1 MKRPVTAYRSTSMEI
16 AMPAAKKTAAKK
28 TAAKKTVA
36 KKAAKVSRTDA
47 IALLTADHKRV
58 KKMFKQFDKMKED
71 GSSADKQAL
80 AQQICAELT
89 LHAEV
94 EEQIFYPATREAI
107 DDDDMLNEAE
117 VEHASA
123 KDLIAQIESGDPS
136 DPLWDAKVTVL
147 GEYVDH
153 HVEEEEGE
161 MFRKARKAKMDLEAL
176 GQQIAAMKQSR
187 DGAQQMTPAPAPNQA
202 AKKSGKAAADARL

>member
-1 MKRPVTAYRSTSMEI
+1 
-16 AMPAAKKTAAKK
+16 MPAAKKTAAKK
-28 TAAKKTVA
+28 APAKKTAAKKV
-36 KKAAKVSRTDA
+36 AKVSRTDA

-58 KKMFKQFDKMKED
+58 KKMFKQFDKMKVD

-80 AQQICAELT
+80 AQQICAELA

-153 HVEEEEGE
+153 HVQEEEEE
-161 MFRKARKAKMDLEAL
+161 MFKKARKAKMDLEAL

-187 DGAQQMTPAPAPNQA
+187 DGAEAMAPASAPIQPA
-202 AKKSGKAAADARL
+202 RKAGKAATDARL

>member
-1 MKRPVTAYRSTSMEI
+1 
-16 AMPAAKKTAAKK
+16 MPAAKKTAAKK
-28 TAAKKTVA
+28 TIAKKTAAKKT
-36 KKAAKVSRTDA
+36 AKVSRTDA

-71 GSSADKQAL
+71 GASADKQAL

-153 HVEEEEGE
+153 HVQEEEEE
-161 MFRKARKAKMDLEAL
+161 MFKKARKAKMDLEAL

-187 DGAQQMTPAPAPNQA
+187 DGAEAMAPASAPVLS
-202 AKKSGKAAADARL
+202 AKKAGKTATDVRL

>member
-1 MKRPVTAYRSTSMEI
+1 MEI

-28 TAAKKTVA
+28 TAAKKTAA
-36 KKAAKVSRTDA
+36 KKVAKVSRTDA

-71 GSSADKQAL
+71 GTSADKQAL

-107 DDDDMLNEAE
+107 DNEDLLNEAE

-123 KDLIAQIESGDPS
+123 KDLI
-136 DPLWDAKVTVL
+136 
-147 GEYVDH
+147 
-153 HVEEEEGE
+153 
-161 MFRKARKAKMDLEAL
+161 
-176 GQQIAAMKQSR
+176 
-187 DGAQQMTPAPAPNQA
+187 
-202 AKKSGKAAADARL
+202 

>member
-1 MKRPVTAYRSTSMEI
+1 MEI

-28 TAAKKTVA
+28 TAAKKTAA
-36 KKAAKVSRTDA
+36 KKVAKVSRTDA

-58 KKMFKQFDKMKED
+58 KKMFKQFDKLKED
-71 GSSADKQAL
+71 GASADKQAL
-80 AQQICAELT
+80 AQQICAALT

-136 DPLWDAKVTVL
+136 DPLWDAKVSVL

-153 HVEEEEGE
+153 HVQEEEEE
-161 MFRKARKAKMDLEAL
+161 MFRTARKAKMDLEAL

-187 DGAQQMTPAPAPNQA
+187 DSAQALAPASAPIPSV
-202 AKKSGKAAADARL
+202 KKAGKAATDARL

>member
-1 MKRPVTAYRSTSMEI
+1 
-16 AMPAAKKTAAKK
+16 MPAAKKTAAKK
-28 TAAKKTVA
+28 TAAKKTAA
-36 KKAAKVSRTDA
+36 KKVAKVSRTDA

-71 GSSADKQAL
+71 GASADKQAL

-136 DPLWDAKVTVL
+136 DPLWDAKVSVL

-153 HVEEEEGE
+153 HVQEEEEE

-187 DGAQQMTPAPAPNQA
+187 DGAEAMAPASTSIPSA
-202 AKKSGKAAADARL
+202 RKAGKAATDARL

>member
-1 MKRPVTAYRSTSMEI
+1 
-16 AMPAAKKTAAKK
+16 MPAAKKTAARKP
-28 TAAKKTVA
+28 AAKKTAA

-71 GSSADKQAL
+71 GASADKQAL

-136 DPLWDAKVTVL
+136 DPLWDAKVSVL
-147 GEYVDH
+147 GEYIDH
-153 HVEEEEGE
+153 HVQEEEEE
-161 MFRKARKAKMDLEAL
+161 MFKKARKAKMDLEAL

-187 DGAQQMTPAPAPNQA
+187 DGAQAMAPASAPAPS
-202 AKKSGKAAADARL
+202 AKKAGKAATDARL

>member
-1 MKRPVTAYRSTSMEI
+1 
-16 AMPAAKKTAAKK
+16 MPAAKKTAARKTAAKK
-28 TAAKKTVA
+28 TAAKKV
-36 KKAAKVSRTDA
+36 AKVSRTDA

-71 GSSADKQAL
+71 GASADKQAL

-136 DPLWDAKVTVL
+136 DPLWDAKVSVL

-153 HVEEEEGE
+153 HVQEEEEE
-161 MFRKARKAKMDLEAL
+161 MFKKARKAKMDLEAL

-187 DGAQQMTPAPAPNQA
+187 DGAEALAPASAPIPS
-202 AKKSGKAAADARL
+202 AKKAGKAAAGARL

>member
-1 MKRPVTAYRSTSMEI
+1 
-16 AMPAAKKTAAKK
+16 MPAAKKTAAKK
-28 TAAKKTVA
+28 TAAKKTAA
-36 KKAAKVSRTDA
+36 KKVAKVSRTDA

-71 GSSADKQAL
+71 GTSADKQAL

-136 DPLWDAKVTVL
+136 DPLWDARVSVL
-147 GEYVDH
+147 GEYIDH
-153 HVEEEEGE
+153 HVQEEEEE
-161 MFRKARKAKMDLEAL
+161 MFKKARKAKMDLEAL

-187 DGAQQMTPAPAPNQA
+187 DGAEAMAPAPAPA
-202 AKKSGKAAADARL
+202 RTSKKAGKAATDARL

>member
-1 MKRPVTAYRSTSMEI
+1 
-16 AMPAAKKTAAKK
+16 MPAAKKTAAKK
-28 TAAKKTVA
+28 TAKKTAAKKV
-36 KKAAKVSRTDA
+36 AKVSRTDA

-71 GSSADKQAL
+71 GTSADKQAL

-94 EEQIFYPATREAI
+94 EEQIFYPAAREAI

-136 DPLWDAKVTVL
+136 DPLWDAKVSVL
-147 GEYVDH
+147 GEYIDH
-153 HVEEEEGE
+153 HVQEEEEE
-161 MFRKARKAKMDLEAL
+161 MFKKARKAKMDLEAL
-176 GQQIAAMKQSR
+176 GQQIAAMKQAR
-187 DGAQQMTPAPAPNQA
+187 DGAEPTPPAPAPISRKA
-202 AKKSGKAAADARL
+202 GKAAAGARI

>member
-1 MKRPVTAYRSTSMEI
+1 
-16 AMPAAKKTAAKK
+16 MPAAKKTAAKK

-71 GSSADKQAL
+71 GASADKQAL

-153 HVEEEEGE
+153 HVQEEEEE
-161 MFRKARKAKMDLEAL
+161 MFKKARKAKMDLEAL

-187 DGAQQMTPAPAPNQA
+187 DSVELTAPSSTPIPSG
-202 AKKSGKAAADARL
+202 KKVGKAAADARA

>member
-1 MKRPVTAYRSTSMEI
+1 
-16 AMPAAKKTAAKK
+16 MPAAKKTAAKK

-71 GSSADKQAL
+71 GASADKQAL

-153 HVEEEEGE
+153 HVQEEEEE
-161 MFRKARKAKMDLEAL
+161 MFKKARKAKMDLEAL

-187 DGAQQMTPAPAPNQA
+187 DSVELTAPSSTPIPSG
-202 AKKSGKAAADARL
+202 KKAGKAATDARA

>member
-1 MKRPVTAYRSTSMEI
+1 
-16 AMPAAKKTAAKK
+16 MPAAKKTAARKTAAKK
-28 TAAKKTVA
+28 TAAKKV
-36 KKAAKVSRTDA
+36 AKVSRTDA

-71 GSSADKQAL
+71 GASADKQAL

-136 DPLWDAKVTVL
+136 DPLWDAKVSVL

-153 HVEEEEGE
+153 HVQEEEEE

-187 DGAQQMTPAPAPNQA
+187 DGAEAMAPASTSIPSA
-202 AKKSGKAAADARL
+202 RKTGKAGKAASDARL

>member
-1 MKRPVTAYRSTSMEI
+1 
-16 AMPAAKKTAAKK
+16 MPAAKKTAAKK

-71 GSSADKQAL
+71 GASADKQAL

-153 HVEEEEGE
+153 HVQEEEEE
-161 MFRKARKAKMDLEAL
+161 MFKKARKAKMDLEAL

-187 DGAQQMTPAPAPNQA
+187 DSVELTAPSSNPIPSG
-202 AKKSGKAAADARL
+202 KKAGKAAADARA

>member
-1 MKRPVTAYRSTSMEI
+1 
-16 AMPAAKKTAAKK
+16 MPAAKKTAAKK

-71 GSSADKQAL
+71 GASADKQAL

-153 HVEEEEGE
+153 HVQEEEEE
-161 MFRKARKAKMDLEAL
+161 MFKKARKAKMDLEAL

-187 DGAQQMTPAPAPNQA
+187 DSVEPTAPSSTPIP
-202 AKKSGKAAADARL
+202 SGKKASKAATDARL

>member
-1 MKRPVTAYRSTSMEI
+1 
-16 AMPAAKKTAAKK
+16 MPAAKKTAAKK
-28 TAAKKTVA
+28 TAAKKTAA
-36 KKAAKVSRTDA
+36 KKSAKVSRTDA

-58 KKMFKQFDKMKED
+58 KKMFKQFDKIKED
-71 GSSADKQAL
+71 GTSADKQAL

-136 DPLWDAKVTVL
+136 DPLWDAKVSVL

-153 HVEEEEGE
+153 HVQEEEEE

-187 DGAQQMTPAPAPNQA
+187 DGAEAAAPASAPNQPGRKA
-202 AKKSGKAAADARL
+202 GKAGTSARL

>member
-1 MKRPVTAYRSTSMEI
+1 MAIPIPAAKNTA
-16 AMPAAKKTAAKK
+16 AKKAPAKKTAAKK
-28 TAAKKTVA
+28 V
-36 KKAAKVSRTDA
+36 AKVSRTDA

-80 AQQICAELT
+80 AQQICAELA

-153 HVEEEEGE
+153 HVQEEEEE
-161 MFRKARKAKMDLEAL
+161 MFKKARKAKMDLEAL

-187 DGAQQMTPAPAPNQA
+187 DGAEAMAPASAPIQPA
-202 AKKSGKAAADARL
+202 RKAGKAATDARL

>member
-1 MKRPVTAYRSTSMEI
+1 
-16 AMPAAKKTAAKK
+16 MPAAKKTAAKK
-28 TAAKKTVA
+28 APAKKTAAKKV
-36 KKAAKVSRTDA
+36 AKVSRTDA

-80 AQQICAELT
+80 AQQICAELA

-153 HVEEEEGE
+153 HVQEEEEE
-161 MFRKARKAKMDLEAL
+161 MFKKARKAKMDLEAL

-187 DGAQQMTPAPAPNQA
+187 DGAQAMVPASAPIQPARKA
-202 AKKSGKAAADARL
+202 GKAATDARL

>member
-1 MKRPVTAYRSTSMEI
+1 
-16 AMPAAKKTAAKK
+16 MPAAKKTAAKK
-28 TAAKKTVA
+28 TAARKTVA
-36 KKAAKVSRTDA
+36 KKAAKVSKTDA

-71 GSSADKQAL
+71 GAAADKQAL

-136 DPLWDAKVTVL
+136 DPLWDAKVSVL

-153 HVEEEEGE
+153 HVQEEEEE

-187 DGAQQMTPAPAPNQA
+187 DGAETMAPASSPVPPA
-202 AKKSGKAAADARL
+202 RKAGKAIPDARL

>member
-1 MKRPVTAYRSTSMEI
+1 
-16 AMPAAKKTAAKK
+16 MPAAKKTAAKK
-28 TAAKKTVA
+28 TAAKKTAA
-36 KKAAKVSRTDA
+36 KKVAKVSRTDA

-58 KKMFKQFDKMKED
+58 KKMFKQFDKLKED
-71 GSSADKQAL
+71 GASADKQAL
-80 AQQICAELT
+80 AQQICAALT

-136 DPLWDAKVTVL
+136 DPLWDAKVSVL

-153 HVEEEEGE
+153 HVQEEEEE
-161 MFRKARKAKMDLEAL
+161 MFKKARKAKMDLEAL

-187 DGAQQMTPAPAPNQA
+187 DGAQAVPPASTPLPS
-202 AKKSGKAAADARL
+202 AKKAGKAATGARL

>member
-1 MKRPVTAYRSTSMEI
+1 
-16 AMPAAKKTAAKK
+16 MPAAKKTAAKK
-28 TAAKKTVA
+28 APAKKTAAKKV
-36 KKAAKVSRTDA
+36 AKVSRTDA

-71 GSSADKQAL
+71 GASADKQAL

-136 DPLWDAKVTVL
+136 DPLWDAKVSVL

-153 HVEEEEGE
+153 HVQEEEEE
-161 MFRKARKAKMDLEAL
+161 MFKKARKAKMDLEAL

-187 DGAQQMTPAPAPNQA
+187 DGAEAMAPASAPVQPA
-202 AKKSGKAAADARL
+202 RKAGKAATDARL